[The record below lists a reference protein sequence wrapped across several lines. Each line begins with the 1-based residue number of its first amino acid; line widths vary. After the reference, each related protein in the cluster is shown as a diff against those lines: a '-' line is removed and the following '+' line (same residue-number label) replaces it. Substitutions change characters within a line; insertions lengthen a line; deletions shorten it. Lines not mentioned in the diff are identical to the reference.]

1 MNFVKKKASN
11 SGVGSRQTKS
21 VTVYYFYKTDIDDK
35 MDEEILLARALD
47 AINENEEFN
56 IIKYI
61 GFIWFGISAQCSTC
75 IYLGLEDEDQS
86 LDASTFLKLIDSHMW
101 KLNAGY
107 MYIENNY
114 TKIDSRS
121 RWYNH
126 AVCTECCW
134 NTDFF
139 VTIFW
144 FVRVGFLSL
153 LIVDR
158 IA

>member
-75 IYLGLEDEDQS
+75 IYLGLEDDDPS

-114 TKIDSRS
+114 TKIIITGCKPPDQLFTSS
-121 RWYNH
+121 SKWKAALKNFKI
-126 AVCTECCW
+126 EK
-134 NTDFF
+134 
-139 VTIFW
+139 
-144 FVRVGFLSL
+144 
-153 LIVDR
+153 VD
-158 IA
+158 